1 MATNEQGMK
10 DRLGLEKFEFEL
22 PTDPE
27 DEGLEPDEDVQ
38 AVVTRLIEEAIQHY
52 EENLEPDQV
61 MATDYYYGRP
71 FGDEKDGRSQVV
83 STEVRD
89 ATLNQMASLMKVF
102 AGQERVVEFAPD
114 NAQDKAEAERQ
125 TKYVN
130 YVFMEDNPGYLVLDS
145 VFKDALVRRIGILKW
160 WWEEDPTPE
169 GASLTGLSE
178 AQAMG
183 LLQDPEVE
191 SAEITSVDQAGFYSA
206 DVIWTQT
213 GRVRVGAVP
222 NEEFI
227 FTPDATDLDSAGV
240 VAHVREVPASEL
252 IAMGIAEEMVMEYA
266 GTHLKSKGSD
276 DLSDARQFHGG
287 SGAVSSVEENTAQD
301 KSQMPVVFAE
311 AYGRVDVDGDGL
323 SELRKFECIGPQFK
337 IINGTDEEPGELAD
351 DAPFAVFTPVL
362 EPHTIVGLS
371 NFDLLR
377 DIQKIISQVERGTLN
392 SLAKAIDPPL
402 EVVNNEVNMRDVLNP
417 EISGVIRVRRPGMMR
432 EVTTQFIGPQ
442 SLPILDY
449 YKDKR
454 ADRIGMTRAGEG
466 LDPDSLQSSTQ
477 EAVGATLSRS
487 QQMQEMI
494 ARTFAE
500 TGMKRAFV
508 GIYKLIVEHQDYARE
523 VEIDEQFVEFDP
535 RSWTALRR
543 VRVGVALGS
552 GTTQE
557 RMAALEKIALKQSE
571 LKAQGSPLVTT
582 VHERALLRRW
592 TDLSGFKD
600 TDEFFAPWGPQEEQQ
615 MQQAMAQQPPKKSP
629 EEMLI
634 EVEQMKVQMQ
644 AQMDQQK
651 MQLERWKVSM
661 EDDRA
666 RDKQAKDSVLKER
679 EIELKHQA
687 EINDAELKAQVAR
700 DRAEMDADVVL
711 LTTQRDQ
718 AAAPPAPNPAAAPPA
733 PNQEAALPAPNQEA

>member
-1 MATNEQGMK
+1 MPDMEME
-10 DRLGLEKFEFEL
+10 DRLGLETFEFDLPMEAEL
-22 PTDPE
+22 
-27 DEGLEPDEDVQ
+27 EGPDPDEDVQ

-61 MATDYYYGRP
+61 LATDYYYGRP
-71 FGDEKDGRSQVV
+71 FGDEKEGRSQVV

-89 ATLNQMASLMKVF
+89 ATLNQMASLMKIF
-102 AGQERVVEFAPD
+102 TGSERVVEFAPD
-114 NAQDKAEAERQ
+114 HAQDKMEAERQ
-125 TKYVN
+125 TSYVN
-130 YVFMEDNPGYLVLDS
+130 YVFMEDNPGYLILDS

-169 GASLTGLSE
+169 GASLTGLTE
-178 AQAMG
+178 EQVLG
-183 LLQDPEVE
+183 LLQDPEVQ
-191 SAEITSVDQAGFYSA
+191 SADVTDLDEMGFYSA

-213 GRVRVGAVP
+213 GRVRVAAVP

-227 FTPDATDLDSAGV
+227 FTPDASDLDSAGI

-252 IAMGIAEEMVMEYA
+252 IAMGIDEELVMEHA
-266 GTHLKSKGSD
+266 GSHLGDAGSD
-276 DLSDARQFHGG
+276 DLRDARQFHGG
-287 SGAVSSVEENTAQD
+287 TGSVTSGKESAAQD

-311 AYGRVDVDGDGL
+311 AYGKVDVDGDGL
-323 SELRKFECIGPQFK
+323 GELRKFECIGPQFL
-337 IINGTDEEPGELAD
+337 IINGTDEEPGELTD
-351 DAPFAVFTPVL
+351 DAPFAVFTPIL

-377 DIQKIISQVERGTLN
+377 DIQKIISQIERGTLN

-432 EVTTQFIGPQ
+432 EVSTQFIGPQ
-442 SLPILDY
+442 SLPVLEY

-500 TGMKRAFV
+500 TGMKRAFA
-508 GIYKLIVEHQDYARE
+508 GIYKLVVEHQDYARE
-523 VEIDEQFVEFDP
+523 IEIDGQFMEFDP
-535 RSWTALRR
+535 RSWSALRR

-552 GTTQE
+552 GTPQE
-557 RMAALEKIALKQSE
+557 RMAALEKISLKQSE

-582 VHERALLRRW
+582 VHERAMLRRW
-592 TDLSGFKD
+592 TDLAGFKD
-600 TDEFFAPWGPQEEQQ
+600 TDEFFAPWGPEEEAAMQEQL
-615 MQQAMAQQPPKKSP
+615 AAQPPQPSP
-629 EEMLI
+629 EMALI
-634 EVEQMKVQMQ
+634 EVEKAKVQMQ
-644 AQMDQQK
+644 AQLDQQK
-651 MQLERWKVSM
+651 MELDRWKAAM

-666 RDKQAKDSVLKER
+666 RDKLARDSALKER
-679 EIELKHQA
+679 ELEMKHQA
-687 EINDAELKAQVAR
+687 QINDQELRAQVDR
-700 DRAEMDADVVL
+700 ERAEMDADVKL
-711 LTTQRDQ
+711 LTAQRDQ
-718 AAAPPAPNPAAAPPA
+718 AAAPAADGGAT
-733 PNQEAALPAPNQEA
+733 Q

>member
-1 MATNEQGMK
+1 MATNEQEIQ
-10 DRLGLEKFEFEL
+10 DRLGLETFEFDL
-22 PTDPE
+22 PVEADPE
-27 DEGLEPDEDVQ
+27 GPDPDENVQ
-38 AVVTRLIEEAIQHY
+38 AVVTRLIEEAIAHY

-71 FGDEKDGRSQVV
+71 FGDEKEGRSQVV

-89 ATLNQMASLMKVF
+89 ATLNQMASLMKIF
-102 AGQERVVEFAPD
+102 AGTERVVEFAPD
-114 NAQDKAEAERQ
+114 HKQDRIEAERQ
-125 TKYVN
+125 TSYVN
-130 YVFMEDNPGYLVLDS
+130 YVFMEDNPGYLILDS

-178 AQAMG
+178 AQVMG
-183 LLQDPEVE
+183 LLQDPEVM
-191 SAEITSVDQAGFYSA
+191 SAEVTDIDEMGFYSC

-213 GRVRVGAVP
+213 GRVRIAAVP

-227 FTPDATDLDSAGV
+227 FTPDAKDVDSAGII
-240 VAHVREVPASEL
+240 AHVREVPADEL
-252 IAMGIAEEMVMEYA
+252 IGMGVDEELVMEHA
-266 GTHLKSKGSD
+266 GAHLGDKGSD
-276 DLSDARQFHGG
+276 DLTDARQFHGG
-287 SGAVSSVEENTAQD
+287 TGSVTARNQSDAHD
-301 KSQMPVVFAE
+301 KSQTPVVFAE

-323 SELRKFECIGPQFK
+323 GELRKFECIGPSFT
-337 IINGTDEEPGELAD
+337 IINGTDEEPGELVD
-351 DAPFAVFTPVL
+351 DAPFAVFTPIL

-377 DIQKIISQVERGTLN
+377 DIQKIISQIERGTLN

-442 SLPILDY
+442 SLPVLEY

-500 TGMKRAFV
+500 TGMKRAFE

-523 VEIDEQFVEFDP
+523 VEIDGQFIEFDP
-535 RSWTALRR
+535 RSWTSLRR

-552 GTTQE
+552 GTPQE
-557 RMAALEKIALKQSE
+557 RMAALEKISLKQSE

-592 TDLSGFKD
+592 TDLAGFKD
-600 TDEFFAPWGPQEEQQ
+600 TDEFFAPWGPEEEAQ
-615 MQQAMAQQPPKKSP
+615 MQQALAQQPPQKSP

-634 EVEQMKVQMQ
+634 EVEQMKVQLQ

-651 MQLERWKVSM
+651 MELERWKAAM
-661 EDDRA
+661 QDDRE
-666 RDKQAKDSVLKER
+666 RDKAAREAVLKER
-679 EIELKHQA
+679 ELELKHQA
-687 EINDAELKAQVAR
+687 EINDAQLRAQVDR
-700 DRAEMDADVVL
+700 ERAEMDADVKL
-711 LTTQRDQ
+711 LTAQRDQ
-718 AAAPPAPNPAAAPPA
+718 AAAPQPTEGA
-733 PNQEAALPAPNQEA
+733 